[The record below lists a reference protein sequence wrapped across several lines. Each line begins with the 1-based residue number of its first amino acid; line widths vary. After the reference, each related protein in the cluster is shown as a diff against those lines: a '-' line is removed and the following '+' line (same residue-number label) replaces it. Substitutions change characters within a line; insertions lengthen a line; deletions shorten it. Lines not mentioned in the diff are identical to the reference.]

1 VSKRYKPPPMAPRNI
16 RLEIY
21 GQEYPCWL
29 IREKWLEKKTRH
41 SSVWTAVP
49 RGDIP
54 EAKRRDINI
63 VGFIPDGTVLL
74 VSLPAER
81 VIEEIRC

>member
-1 VSKRYKPPPMAPRNI
+1 MAPRNI

-29 IREKWLEKKTRH
+29 IRERRLEKNTRYA
-41 SSVWTAVP
+41 SVWTAMP
-49 RGDIP
+49 KGEIP
-54 EAKRRDINI
+54 EAKARDIN
-63 VGFIPDGTVLL
+63 VLGFIPDGTVLL

-81 VIEEIRC
+81 LVEP